1 MSDSLSISTSI
12 REKLQK
18 IRDAGAFR
26 ELLTVDERT
35 GSRIKMGGR
44 WYVNF
49 AGNDYLGLAAAPET
63 ARALNEGIRLYGA
76 GTGASAVVTGH
87 TRAHSELE
95 ELLCDITGKEAVILF
110 NTGFAAN
117 QTLIKAGINLK
128 ANLLLDRLVH
138 ASMQDAV
145 FSAPEFQRFRHNDM
159 VHAKK
164 ILEKHP
170 GSLIFTEGVFSMD
183 GDLSDLKKLTELKK
197 RYNSYLILDD
207 AHGFGVLGERGCG
220 TAEHLGISGTEID
233 VFMGT
238 LSKAC
243 GLSGAFIAA
252 DRDFIDYLINTGREY
267 IYSTAAPAFIAHA
280 LIKTI
285 KYITGNE
292 GRELRHHL
300 HAMTELFRKRFS
312 ELDIN
317 ASLLNSETS
326 IQPVIIGANEELMS
340 VSGKITDKGFLCGAI
355 RPPTVPQ
362 GTARLRITVT
372 AAHNDTDIINL
383 TDTLKDIIG

>member
-1 MSDSLSISTSI
+1 MSDSFSLTTNI
-12 REKLQK
+12 REKLQR
-18 IRDAGAFR
+18 IRESGAFR
-26 ELLTVDERT
+26 KLLTVDERT

-159 VHAKK
+159 VHAEK
-164 ILEKHP
+164 IPSYSRKE
-170 GSLIFTEGVFSMD
+170 FS
-183 GDLSDLKKLTELKK
+183 
-197 RYNSYLILDD
+197 
-207 AHGFGVLGERGCG
+207 AW
-220 TAEHLGISGTEID
+220 TEISQ
-233 VFMGT
+233 T
-238 LSKAC
+238 
-243 GLSGAFIAA
+243 
-252 DRDFIDYLINTGREY
+252 
-267 IYSTAAPAFIAHA
+267 
-280 LIKTI
+280 
-285 KYITGNE
+285 
-292 GRELRHHL
+292 
-300 HAMTELFRKRFS
+300 
-312 ELDIN
+312 
-317 ASLLNSETS
+317 
-326 IQPVIIGANEELMS
+326 
-340 VSGKITDKGFLCGAI
+340 
-355 RPPTVPQ
+355 
-362 GTARLRITVT
+362 
-372 AAHNDTDIINL
+372 
-383 TDTLKDIIG
+383 